1 MRDTTEIA
9 LFHKTVFDFAR
20 REIYPYRRAWEE
32 AGATPRALYRDM
44 AALGFFGIRYPEAL
58 GGMGGNFY
66 HTEAFCDALISG
78 STLLGPAVNVQVHMD
93 MATPIINILGTQEQK
108 EEFLIPAIKGETI
121 WGLGISEPG
130 GGSDVAAIR
139 TTAVTAGG
147 DYVINGAKTFITN
160 GSIADYITLAVR
172 TGPPGHRGISLVA
185 FPCKTKGFAVGRKL
199 HKMGCHS
206 ADTAE
211 LHFDNCHIPR
221 RNLIGE
227 ENQGFYY
234 IMKNFQLERLIIAID
249 AVAIAGVM
257 FDEAMRYMSE
267 RQTFGK
273 ALIDHQVLRHEM
285 VELATEIECAHLLNQ
300 RATDGVV
307 ASPAEPP
314 TRLITMAKLKSTE
327 LVNRVATQCLQMF
340 GGYGYM
346 EEYELARLYRDT
358 RVLNIVGGTS
368 HIMKEILG
376 KMM

>member
-1 MRDTTEIA
+1 MRDSSELK
-9 LFHKTVFDFAR
+9 LFYQTVYDFAR
-20 REIYPYRRAWEE
+20 QEIYPHRRAWEE
-32 AGATPRALYRDM
+32 AGATPRELYRDM
-44 AALGFFGIRYPEAL
+44 AALGFFGIRYPEEL

-78 STLLGPAVNVQVHMD
+78 STLLGPAINVQVHMD
-93 MATPIINILGTQEQK
+93 MATPIINLLGTPEQK
-108 EEFLIPAIKGETI
+108 QEFLIPAIRGETI
-121 WGLGISEPG
+121 WGLGITEPG
-130 GGSDVAAIR
+130 GGSDVAALR
-139 TTAVTAGG
+139 TTARADGG

-172 TGPPGHRGISLVA
+172 TGPAGHRGISLVA
-185 FPCKTKGFAVGRKL
+185 FPTKSKGFSVGRKL

-206 ADTAE
+206 SDTAE
-211 LHFDNCHIPR
+211 LHFDGCRIPR

-227 ENQGFYY
+227 ENQGFYT
-234 IMKNFQLERLIIAID
+234 IMKNFQIERLIIAID
-249 AVAIAGVM
+249 AIAIARVM
-257 FDEAMRYMSE
+257 YDEALRYLKE
-267 RQTFGK
+267 RQAFGK
-273 ALIDHQVLRHEM
+273 NLLDHQVLCHEM

-300 RATDGVV
+300 KATDLVV
-307 ASPAEPP
+307 AQPTESP
-314 TRLITMAKLKSTE
+314 TRHITMAKFKSTE

-346 EEYELARLYRDT
+346 EEYELPRLFRDT